1 MAAESQGCRTLVYRR
16 RRPEQTA
23 LYQVVQQHLET
34 YLALAQGDDWDGQR
48 VPAYVEREFRRSL
61 ISKIGSCGILAYGFA
76 RARCPDCGYDFLVA
90 FSMLAGAG
98 CARRA
103 TPGVWRRRRRTW
115 SITSSRRCRCGRWG
129 EERPIVQW
137 TIAALRT
144 AGQDVRTGL
153 PHQGRFPPQN
163 SIGSANPWSAS
174 RGRSAPYCISCCA
187 SSRRSSAGAAMP
199 AHRPASKR

>member
-1 MAAESQGCRTLVYRR
+1 M
-16 RRPEQTA
+16 
-23 LYQVVQQHLET
+23 
-34 YLALAQGDDWDGQR
+34 
-48 VPAYVEREFRRSL
+48 EREFRRYL
-61 ISKIGSCGILAYGFA
+61 QCGILAYGFA
-76 RARCPDCGYDFLVA
+76 RARCPDCGHDFLVA
-90 FSMLAGAG
+90 FSVLAGAG

-103 TPGVWRRRRRTW
+103 TPGLRRKTAAHLVDHVIPPLPVRQ
-115 SITSSRRCRCGRWG
+115 WG

-174 RGRSAPYCISCCA
+174 RRPSAPSCESSCA
-187 SSRRSSAGAAMP
+187 SSRPICAGAVAP
-199 AHRPASKR
+199 AHVPDSGR